1 MVSYFPSFTTIS
13 ISICFS
19 PLMPPNDECLK
30 FYKRWFNS
38 PEDNYCL
45 KIALF
50 SRLPTIVRV
59 LNTNLF
65 SLKRTVER
73 LQFRSSIFVAKSVA
87 LGKNV
92 TLDKMQ
98 CFK

>member
-1 MVSYFPSFTTIS
+1 MTDVKSFINVGLILLRTTIVRKWPF
-13 ISICFS
+13 FS
-19 PLMPPNDECLK
+19 C
-30 FYKRWFNS
+30 
-38 PEDNYCL
+38 
-45 KIALF
+45 
-50 SRLPTIVRV
+50 LPTIVRV